1 LGYLSHDAMRLQSD
15 NQSVIKI
22 VENLIQYELTKKVGI
37 DPNFIYEKLENKVI
51 EVLYF
56 KKIEQWVNI
65 STKTVSSIVFYN
77 SHALKISTQ

>member
-1 LGYLSHDAMRLQSD
+1 MRLQSD

-56 KKIEQWVNI
+56 KKIEQLVNI
-65 STKTVSSIVFYN
+65 
-77 SHALKISTQ
+77 

>member
-22 VENLIQYELTKKVGI
+22 VENLIQYELTKTVGI
-37 DPNFIYEKLENKVI
+37 DPNFIHEKLENKVI

-56 KKIEQWVNI
+56 KKIEQLINI
-65 STKTVSSIVFYN
+65 STKSVSSIIFYN